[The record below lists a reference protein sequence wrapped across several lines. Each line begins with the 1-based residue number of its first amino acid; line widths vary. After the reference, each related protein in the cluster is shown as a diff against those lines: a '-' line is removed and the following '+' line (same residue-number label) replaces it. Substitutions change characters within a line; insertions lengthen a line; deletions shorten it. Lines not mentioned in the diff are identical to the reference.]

1 MKKYLSLLII
11 FLNAVHCDAQSL
23 PDSLTKKI
31 DNLFA
36 KWNTPASPGCVIGV
50 IRNDSIIYAKGF
62 GMADLEHAIP
72 ITPSTIFYMCS
83 VSKQF
88 TGYSIVLLARQ
99 GKIKLDEDV
108 QAYLPWVPDFGKK
121 ISVRN
126 LLNHTSGLRDDIS
139 LSEIS
144 GLGMD
149 GMLTQDLAINIIKR
163 QRKLNFNPGEQ
174 YAYSNSNYVLLAEIV
189 KAASGQSFRAF
200 ADSAIFKPLGMTHS
214 YFQDDYSELIKDR
227 AFSYG
232 AVDSSHFNNNYQN
245 VYTLGDGGLFTN
257 LTDMA
262 KWASNFTNPKAG
274 DKKDITQLTEKGK
287 LKNGEQIN
295 YALGISV
302 GEYKGWREF
311 AHSGGLAG
319 YRTFVSILPDLKM
332 GFLVFSNVGNFNST
346 AKLHQVADLFIAGN
360 KTKEKV
366 VPDNLMP
373 FLKDTV
379 MLKKLEADYISD
391 NGFRFK
397 FRVSS
402 GKAYID
408 RDGQSNLLQ
417 QNDKDTFS
425 VTDNPKVKFYF
436 GKSKDKKTDGLFTPS
451 GQLPQP
457 FKKYDS
463 NIKQTDEILKK
474 YAGTYYS
481 QELDCSYN
489 IIVKKHQLFLTSNKY
504 NDAEI
509 VLGGEDNLIDKSG
522 VLSHLKIIRD
532 NKNKIKGFEV
542 NSGRVMHLVFDKIK

>member
-11 FLNAVHCDAQSL
+11 FVNAVHCDAQSL
-23 PDSLTKKI
+23 PDFITKKI
-31 DNLFA
+31 DNLFT
-36 KWNTPASPGCVIGV
+36 KWNTTASPGCVVGV
-50 IRNDSIIYAKGF
+50 IRNDSLIYAKGF

-72 ITPSTIFYMCS
+72 ITRSTIFYMAS

-99 GKIKLDEDV
+99 GKIKLDEDIHV
-108 QAYLPWVPDFGKK
+108 YLPWAPDFGKK
-121 ISVRN
+121 ITVRN

-139 LSEIS
+139 LAEIS

-163 QRKLNFNPGEQ
+163 QRTLNFNPGEQ

-189 KAASGQSFRAF
+189 KAACGLGFRAF
-200 ADSAIFKPLGMTHS
+200 ADSAIFKPLGMTNSH
-214 YFQDDYSELIKDR
+214 FQDDYSELIKGR

-232 AVDSSHFNNNYQN
+232 ALDSSHFNNIYQN

-262 KWASNFTNPKAG
+262 KWASNFTNPTAG
-274 DKKDITQLTEKGK
+274 DEKDITQLTEKGK
-287 LKNGEQIN
+287 LNKGEQIN

-311 AHSGGLAG
+311 SHGGGLAG
-319 YRTFVSILPDLKM
+319 YRTFVSIFPDLKM

-346 AKLHQVADLFIAGN
+346 SKAHELADLFIVG
-360 KTKEKV
+360 KTTTEKV
-366 VPDNLMP
+366 LTDSAMSV
-373 FLKDTV
+373 LKDTV
-379 MLKKLEADYISD
+379 LVKKLAGNYISD
-391 NGFRFK
+391 NGFQFT
-397 FRVSS
+397 FRLS
-402 GKAYID
+402 GGRAYID
-408 RDGQSNLLQ
+408 RDGQSNLLR

-425 VTDNPKVKFYF
+425 FVANPKIKFYF
-436 GKSKDKKTDGLFTPS
+436 GKSSDKKTAGLFIPP

-463 NIKQTDEILKK
+463 NIKQTDEILKN
-474 YAGTYYS
+474 YAGNYYS
-481 QELDCSYN
+481 QELDCSYY
-489 IIVKKHQLFLTSNKY
+489 IVVKKHQLLLTSNKY
-504 NDAEI
+504 NDTEI
-509 VLGGEDNLIDKSG
+509 VLAGEDNLIDKSG
-522 VLSHLKIIRD
+522 KLSHLKIIR
-532 NKNKIKGFEV
+532 NKKNNIKGFEV